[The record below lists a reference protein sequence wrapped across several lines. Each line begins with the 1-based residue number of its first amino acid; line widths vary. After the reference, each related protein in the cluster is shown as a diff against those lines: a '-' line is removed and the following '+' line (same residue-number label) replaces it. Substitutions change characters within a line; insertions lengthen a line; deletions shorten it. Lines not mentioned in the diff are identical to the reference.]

1 MELILFDLITIS
13 LILIDFYNYER
24 QVTPLT
30 IVGSVYLILINMNNL
45 IVSKI
50 YGFYQVADH
59 SLLVL
64 LLFFFLI
71 FGVDMIFGCFYR
83 HTSRAASDKAVRF
96 HSFRLIGILY
106 GTGVLAYFFEFV
118 KLSRIYGVNSIKG
131 KGGGILGH
139 LTFLAY
145 ILGPLA
151 LDFAIKRKN
160 KIKIMMVILMN
171 LSTLGIAVLFGG
183 KYQIFIN
190 LTYFLLFFILKR
202 DHRTSMVKL
211 IKLVIPMMGLA
222 IAAFMTIYYIIPVL
236 TGAYQTSVDFAI
248 RHMFDYLLGPMIAN
262 NYTISHSGT
271 GNVLAPFAVF
281 INIGKALVREGN
293 YVNPIFPF
301 VFPTAPGMIT
311 NVSGFFG
318 DLIYTLGIPGALVY
332 TLVTFFIV
340 NIFFLFYRSQ
350 TKYQLCFCYTSA
362 ILAFL
367 FFGNFITVSGVVLPL
382 LLAFVLDTASM
393 FRIQTYHL

>member
-1 MELILFDLITIS
+1 MELILFDLIMVS
-13 LILIDFYNYER
+13 LILIDIYNYER

-30 IVGSVYLILINMNNL
+30 IVGSIFVFLINLNNL
-45 IVSKI
+45 IVSEI
-50 YGFYQVADH
+50 YGFYKVTDH

-71 FGVDMIFGCFYR
+71 FGVDMAFGCLYR
-83 HTSRAASDKAVRF
+83 HTSRTALEQAVRF
-96 HSFRLIGILY
+96 RSFRLVSILY
-106 GTGVLAYFFEFV
+106 GIGVLAYFLEFIR
-118 KLSRIYGVNSIKG
+118 LSRVYGINGIKG

-145 ILGPLA
+145 ILGPIT
-151 LDFAIKRKN
+151 LDLAIKRKN
-160 KIKIMMVILMN
+160 KFNIILVIFIN
-171 LSTLGIAVLFGG
+171 LVTLGIAVLFGG

-202 DHRTSMVKL
+202 DHRASIIKL
-211 IKLVIPMMGLA
+211 IKLVVPMMGIA
-222 IAAFMTIYYIIPVL
+222 IAGFMVIYYIIPVI
-236 TGAYQTSVDFAI
+236 TGAYQTSIDFAI

-262 NYTISHSGT
+262 NYTISHSGQ
-271 GNVLAPFAVF
+271 GNVFAPFAVF

-301 VFPTAPGMIT
+301 VFPTSPIMIT

-318 DLIYTLGIPGALVY
+318 DIIYTLGIPGALVY
-332 TLVTFFIV
+332 TLVIFFII
-340 NIFFLFYRSQ
+340 NIFFWFYRSQ
-350 TKYQLCFCYTSA
+350 TKYQLCFCYTAA
-362 ILAFL
+362 ILVFL

-382 LLAFVLDTASM
+382 ILAFVLDTASI
-393 FRIQTYHL
+393 FRINTYHL